1 MNQRRRVTN
10 LGGEC
15 NSEQLKVFHH
25 SRSCDMSLG
34 GAWLFFWLSGSV
46 RSSRLPR

>member
-25 SRSCDMSLG
+25 SRSCDMNSRRSLVILLAIG
-34 GAWLFFWLSGSV
+34 
-46 RSSRLPR
+46 